1 MERKSRG
8 SSTLSTLLSDAIIR
22 EDREVISEIVKN
34 YSILDV
40 VNVLLMLEHESIY
53 TFFYYLPV
61 ELGSLVVDQMPVSF
75 VRKLNSEIKEANIS
89 FDAHLKV
96 KNLLLGKLLIAQDT
110 QELQKKIMILESEKL
125 RLEEGSRNAS
135 QKELSEKISDN
146 LSAYVN
152 DAIKSLDSNK
162 KAFDIKANYWNFYG
176 ALSFSIAILVSLA
189 SLSFATYY
197 LIYSAYKIDW
207 GIYTVLSFKILVLI
221 ILLCAFS
228 KYAYGVSK
236 AYVHESLIRIDREHA
251 IRFGEMFLKIYGDRL
266 EQAEVK
272 SVFENWN
279 FSSNSA
285 FNVPESKNESNI
297 EFNKAI
303 DSIFKIFELTK
314 NSK

>member
-8 SSTLSTLLSDAIIR
+8 SSNLSTLLSDAIIR
-22 EDREVISEIVKN
+22 EDREDISEIVRS

-40 VNVLLMLEHESIY
+40 VNILMMLENESVY

-75 VRKLNSEIKEANIS
+75 VRKLNSEIKEADIS

-146 LSAYVN
+146 LSAYVD
-152 DAIKSLDSNK
+152 DAIKSLESNK
-162 KAFDIKANYWNFYG
+162 KAFDIKANNWNLYG
-176 ALSFSIAILVSLA
+176 ALSFSIAILISLA

-197 LIYSAYKIDW
+197 LIYSVYKIDW
-207 GIYTVLSFKILVLI
+207 GLYTVLSVKILVLI

-297 EFNKAI
+297 EFNKAV